1 MSDRAK
7 VMTEGKPWKLILG
20 LALPLMFGNIFQQL
34 YTVMDTLIV
43 GRVLGVNALAAL
55 GASDWLNWMILGIV
69 TGITQGFSILVAQKF
84 GAGKTDELKQAVGA
98 SVTLSAVSA
107 VLITLFSQLL
117 LIPLLRLLDTPED
130 ILPMSLTY
138 LRILFAGVPIVMA
151 YNLLAALLRAL
162 GNGRTPLQAMAVAS
176 ILNILLDILFVAGLH
191 TGVGGAAVAT
201 LTAQAAAALYCL
213 RAILHMDSLRIRR
226 EHLRP
231 TRQLALQLFSLGTPM
246 AAQNTI
252 IAVGGLVIQTIVN
265 GFGVIFIAGYTA
277 TNKLYG
283 ILEIAATSYGYAMIT
298 YVGQNLGAGHY
309 QRIRQGVR
317 HAIGIAIVTSV
328 IIAGAMLLAGRF
340 LVGSFITGTP
350 DEVQKATDIG
360 YYYLT
365 VMSVFLPILYLLHLY
380 RSSLQGMGDT
390 VLPMVSGIA
399 ELVMR
404 TGAALTLPRI
414 LHQEGIFYAEILAW
428 IGADLILISAYY
440 VRVHKLSRTLQKP
453 QNRAGDIGEKGNR

>member
-1 MSDRAK
+1 MSDHAK

-43 GRVLGVNALAAL
+43 GRVLGVGALAAL

-69 TGITQGFSILVAQKF
+69 TGMTQGFSILIAQKF
-84 GAGKTDELKQAVGA
+84 GAGKTGELKQAVGA
-98 SVTLSAVSA
+98 SITLSAVSA
-107 VLITLFSQLL
+107 VLITLLSQLL
-117 LIPLLRLLDTPED
+117 LLPLLRLLDTPED
-130 ILPMSLTY
+130 IMPMALTY
-138 LRILFAGVPIVMA
+138 LRILFAGVPIVMV
-151 YNLLAALLRAL
+151 YNLLASLLRAL
-162 GNGRTPLQAMAVAS
+162 GDGRTPLQAMVIAS
-176 ILNILLDILFVAGLH
+176 ILNILLDVLFVAVLH

-213 RAILHMDSLRIRR
+213 RVILRMDSLRIRR

-231 TRQLALQLFSLGTPM
+231 TKLLVRQLFSLGTPM

-252 IAVGGLVIQTIVN
+252 IAIGGLVIQTIIN

-298 YVGQNLGAGHY
+298 YVGQNLGAGHFP
-309 QRIRQGVR
+309 RIRQGVR
-317 HAIGIAIVTSV
+317 HAIGIAMVTSV
-328 IIAGAMLLAGRF
+328 IIATAMLLAGRF

-350 DEVQKATDIG
+350 QEVQAATDIA
-360 YYYLT
+360 YYYLA

-404 TGAALTLPRI
+404 TGAALALPGI
-414 LHQEGIFYAEILAW
+414 LGREGIFYAEILAW

-440 VRVHKLSRTLQKP
+440 VRVHKLSRILQKP
-453 QNRAGDIGEKGNR
+453 

>member
-43 GRVLGVNALAAL
+43 GRILGVGALAAL

-69 TGITQGFSILVAQKF
+69 TGMTQGFSILIAQKF

-98 SVTLSAVSA
+98 SITLSAVSA
-107 VLITLFSQLL
+107 VLITLLSQFLL
-117 LIPLLRLLDTPED
+117 MPLLRLLDTPGD
-130 ILPMSLTY
+130 ILPMSLIY
-138 LRILFAGVPIVMA
+138 LRILFAGVPIVMV
-151 YNLLAALLRAL
+151 YNLLASLLRAL
-162 GNGRTPLQAMAVAS
+162 GDGRTPLQAMVVAS

-191 TGVGGAAVAT
+191 TGVGGAAAAT
-201 LTAQAAAALYCL
+201 LTAQAAASLYCL
-213 RAILHMDSLRIRR
+213 RVILRMDRLRIRR

-231 TRQLALQLFSLGTPM
+231 TRQLIRQLFSLGTPM
-246 AAQNTI
+246 AAQNTV

-309 QRIRQGVR
+309 HRIRRGVR
-317 HAIGIAIVTSV
+317 HAIGIAMVTSV
-328 IIAGAMLLAGRF
+328 IIAVAMLLAGRF

-350 DEVQKATDIG
+350 REVQAATDIA
-360 YYYLT
+360 YYYLA

-404 TGAALTLPRI
+404 TGAALTLPGI
-414 LHQEGIFYAEILAW
+414 LGREGIFYAEILAW

-453 QNRAGDIGEKGNR
+453 

>member
-1 MSDRAK
+1 MSDHAK

-43 GRVLGVNALAAL
+43 GRVLGVGALAAL

-69 TGITQGFSILVAQKF
+69 TGMTQGFSILIAQKF
-84 GAGKTDELKQAVGA
+84 GAGKTDEMKQAVGA
-98 SVTLSAVSA
+98 SITLSAVSA
-107 VLITLFSQLL
+107 VLITLLSQLL
-117 LIPLLRLLDTPED
+117 LMPLLRLLDTPGD
-130 ILPMSLTY
+130 ILPMSLIY
-138 LRILFAGVPIVMA
+138 LRILFAGVPIVMV

-162 GNGRTPLQAMAVAS
+162 GDGRTPLQAMAVAS
-176 ILNILLDILFVAGLH
+176 ILNILLDILFVAVLH

-201 LTAQAAAALYCL
+201 LTAQAAASLYCL
-213 RAILHMDSLRIRR
+213 RVILRMDSLRIRR

-231 TRQLALQLFSLGTPM
+231 TRYLVRQLFSLGTPM
-246 AAQNTI
+246 AAQNTV

-309 QRIRQGVR
+309 HRIRRGVR

-328 IIAGAMLLAGRF
+328 IIAAATLLTGRF

-350 DEVQKATDIG
+350 REVQAATDIA
-360 YYYLT
+360 YYYLA

-399 ELVMR
+399 EFVMR
-404 TGAALTLPRI
+404 TGAALTLPGI
-414 LHQEGIFYAEILAW
+414 LGREGIFYAEILAW

-453 QNRAGDIGEKGNR
+453 